1 MRRFTGLCMA
11 CAVVGL
17 LATAARAQRAEGF
30 FQRSLFF
37 ERDTRERLEA
47 VTPPEQKTLIEWGG
61 FYIPSYTYFTDMG
74 GHNGNMTFQD
84 LRLWTQIRVDD
95 VHRIYARMRLDYMDF
110 AAGDA
115 PPTMRS
121 HDLIGPNLEMGFYEV
136 DISRA
141 VEKYGGGGQWPVRV
155 TARGGRQYIEVGRGI
170 ALARILDAGL
180 FLVESKDFA
189 FKGFA
194 GRTEPGEDNIDLLA
208 PNFTNSRRNF
218 YGGEF
223 RYRGIERHEPY
234 AFFVIQRDWSQE
246 KPDNP
251 FQDFR
256 YDSQYYGIGSRGALT
271 KDLRYEVESL
281 WEFGR
286 SYASLQEEGPEPIR
300 AYAFDAEVGYYV
312 PNQAAKPVLSAE
324 YAYASGDQ
332 NRRSAISAL
341 GGNRIGTPDRL
352 FQGFGFVNSGL
363 ALASRFSNLQFV
375 RLGGRVTPYEDKA
388 RFGRLDVGV
397 DYYFQFK
404 ASAEGAMSDTRAGRD
419 SANVGQ
425 EVDVFMEWR
434 ILSDL
439 AISVR
444 YARFFPGRA
453 YSDRDPRDFLYTAL
467 NFSF

>member
-1 MRRFTGLCMA
+1 MGRIIGLLVA
-11 CAVVGL
+11 CAGVGL
-17 LATAARAQRAEGF
+17 LAPAARAQRAEEF

-37 ERDTRERLEA
+37 EKETRDRLEA
-47 VTPPEQKTLIEWGG
+47 AMPAEQKTLIEWGG
-61 FYIPSYTYFTDMG
+61 FYIPSYMYFTDLQG
-74 GHNGNMTFQD
+74 ENGHMTLQD
-84 LRLWTQIRVDD
+84 LRLWTQVRFDD
-95 VHRIYARMRLDYMDF
+95 VHRVYARMRLDYMDF
-110 AAGDA
+110 AASDA
-115 PPTMRS
+115 PPTLRS
-121 HDLIGPNLEMGFYEV
+121 HDLIGPNLEMGFYEIDV
-136 DISRA
+136 SRA

-170 ALARILDAGL
+170 ALAKILDAGL

-208 PNFTNSRRNF
+208 PNFSNSRRNF

-223 RYRGIERHEPY
+223 RYRGIDRHEPY
-234 AFFVIQRDWSQE
+234 AFFVIQRDWSDE

-256 YDSQYYGIGSRGALT
+256 YDSQYYGIGSRGALA
-271 KDLRYEVESL
+271 KDLQYQVESL

-286 SYASLQEEGPEPIR
+286 SHASLQEGGTEPIR
-300 AYAFDAEVGYYV
+300 AYAFDAELDYYV
-312 PNQAAKPVLSAE
+312 PKQAAKPVLSLE

-332 NRRSAISAL
+332 NRASATSAL
-341 GGNRIGTPDRL
+341 GGNRLGTPDRL

-375 RLGGRVTPYEDKA
+375 RMGGRVTPYENKA
-388 RFGRLDVGV
+388 RLGRLDVGV
-397 DYYFQFK
+397 DYYCQFK
-404 ASAEGAMSDTRAGRD
+404 ASAEGAISDTRANRG
-419 SANVGQ
+419 SASIGQ
-425 EVDVFMEWR
+425 EVDVFLEWR

-439 AISVR
+439 AISIR